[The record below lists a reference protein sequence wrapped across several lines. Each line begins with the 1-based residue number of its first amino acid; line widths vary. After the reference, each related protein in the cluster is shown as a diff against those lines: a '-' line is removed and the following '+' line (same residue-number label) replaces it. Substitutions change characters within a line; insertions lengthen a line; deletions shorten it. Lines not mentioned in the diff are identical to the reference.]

1 MVFSGIVLTRHLFL
15 PQEDKAITPKNTA
28 HIIVFGNEKG
38 GSGKSTAAMHTAIA
52 LLRLGYRVGTIDLD
66 ARQGTLTRYLKKRFD
81 YITKNKEHLPSPAHM
96 AIERSTLASVA
107 EQQAQEDDF
116 LTMAMNELHFVCDF
130 IVIDTPGTDSFLSR
144 LAHSYADTLITPM
157 NDSFIDLD
165 LLADIDV
172 TTNQIKRPSIY
183 ARMVNEQRDI
193 KLKREGKNMDWIV
206 MRNRIAALNTN
217 NNKIIAGLL
226 EQISLLA
233 GFRLTPGFGE
243 RVVFK
248 EMFPKGL
255 TLLDLKEDVAGG
267 LTLSQIAARQEVRTL
282 LSAIGPEKFKGHP
295 KPFNTK
301 TDDSSDNSTSE
312 PVTKRA

>member
-1 MVFSGIVLTRHLFL
+1 
-15 PQEDKAITPKNTA
+15 
-28 HIIVFGNEKG
+28 
-38 GSGKSTAAMHTAIA
+38 MHTAIA

-81 YITKNKEHLPSPAHM
+81 YITKNREHLPSPAHM
-96 AIERSTLASVA
+96 AIERSKFNTVT

-116 LTMAMNELHFVCDF
+116 LTLALNELGRVSDF

-165 LLADIDV
+165 LLADIDM
-172 TTNQIKRPSIY
+172 NSQKILRPSIY
-183 ARMVNEQRDI
+183 ARMVNEQRDERR
-193 KLKREGKNMDWIV
+193 KRDGGEIDWIV
-206 MRNRIAALNTN
+206 MRNRIAPLNTN
-217 NNKIIAGLL
+217 NNKVIAQLL
-226 EQISLLA
+226 DQISILA
-233 GFRLTPGFGE
+233 GFRMTPGFGE

-255 TLLDLKEDVAGG
+255 TLLDLKEDVEGG

-282 LSAIGPEKFKGHP
+282 IAAIAPEKFKGHP
-295 KPFNTK
+295 KPLDLSAKAANDK
-301 TDDSSDNSTSE
+301 SQHPIEQAS
-312 PVTKRA
+312 